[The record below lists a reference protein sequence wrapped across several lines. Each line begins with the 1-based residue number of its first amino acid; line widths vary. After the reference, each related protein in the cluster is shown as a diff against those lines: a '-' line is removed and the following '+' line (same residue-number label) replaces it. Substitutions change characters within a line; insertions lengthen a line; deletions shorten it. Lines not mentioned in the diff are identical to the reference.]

1 MIEYSLECQ
10 MFYFRD
16 LGSTNGSVAVIKED
30 DRIKIKGDMK
40 FKLENVP
47 FRIME
52 LPWLIYNEFCL
63 CTILVKCIV
72 QYK

>member
-16 LGSTNGSVAVIKED
+16 IGSTNGSVAVIKED

-40 FKLENVP
+40 FKLGNVP

-52 LPWLIYNEFCL
+52 LP
-63 CTILVKCIV
+63 
-72 QYK
+72 

>member
-16 LGSTNGSVAVIKED
+16 VRSTNGSVAVIKED

-52 LPWLIYNEFCL
+52 LP
-63 CTILVKCIV
+63 
-72 QYK
+72 